1 MSVLSALSHAL
12 RFGYVRGMYIF
23 DMTHAVHAVSL
34 EMMVI
39 TPLRVRPYDGCL
51 KWRACTHVAYTC
63 STCVIHMS
71 HQQLAQLDVAM
82 WHQKVTS
89 NALCVLWLVT

>member
-34 EMMVI
+34 EMMSYGPSFLLQTDFWPQV
-39 TPLRVRPYDGCL
+39 C
-51 KWRACTHVAYTC
+51 H
-63 STCVIHMS
+63 
-71 HQQLAQLDVAM
+71 HQM
-82 WHQKVTS
+82 
-89 NALCVLWLVT
+89 